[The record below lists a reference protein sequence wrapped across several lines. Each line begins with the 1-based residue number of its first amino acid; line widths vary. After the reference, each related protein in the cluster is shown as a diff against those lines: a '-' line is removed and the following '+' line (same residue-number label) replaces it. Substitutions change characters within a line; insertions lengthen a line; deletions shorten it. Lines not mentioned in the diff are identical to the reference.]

1 MPLKTKIT
9 VATVPDLT
17 DEQLVEANAAINAY
31 RTSDEEADILDAIH
45 AEQKRR
51 RDAADSKRLA
61 KLLDLLAEHVMNE
74 TPTGALTFGEGVN
87 ANEIGND
94 DLYRAA
100 ELLDPTI
107 NE

>member
-1 MPLKTKIT
+1 MPLKTNVTIESIK
-9 VATVPDLT
+9 DRT
-17 DEQLVEANAAINAY
+17 DAELVSIASQINAF
-31 RTSDEEADILDAIH
+31 RTCDDEADILDEIG

-61 KLLDLLAEHVMNE
+61 KLLDLLAEYVMHE
-74 TPTGALTFGEGVN
+74 VPTGALTFGEGIN
-87 ANEIGND
+87 AHEVDHD